1 MKKENRYFLKRLT
14 NCKEIQIFKD
24 LTRVQLL
31 RVTTHL
37 LKKTMVVLSTTCLFV
52 KAPVLKT
59 DEFAILTAVLDW
71 QILDLGQ
78 KILLLNEGSKQTK
91 VALTTIQ
98 NLKFKCLIGSIHTL
112 ILLKLLVKIQVLKGI
127 LITMKTIFKLR
138 SKWAP
143 SNLKKDFRPNFL
155 LVVKWRSLKLRFA
168 GIIVYKLI

>member
-1 MKKENRYFLKRLT
+1 M

-24 LTRVQLL
+24 LTRLQLL
-31 RVTTHL
+31 KVTTRL
-37 LKKTMVVLSTTCLFV
+37 LKKTMVVLSTTCLSV
-52 KAPVLKT
+52 KAPVLEA
-59 DEFAILTAVLDW
+59 DEFAILLMAVLDW

-78 KILLLNEGSKQTK
+78 KILLLNEGNKQTK

-127 LITMKTIFKLR
+127 MITMKTIFKLR
-138 SKWAP
+138 SKWVS
-143 SNLKKDFRPNFL
+143 SNLKKDFHQNFL
-155 LVVKWRSLKLRFA
+155 RVVKWRSLKLRFV